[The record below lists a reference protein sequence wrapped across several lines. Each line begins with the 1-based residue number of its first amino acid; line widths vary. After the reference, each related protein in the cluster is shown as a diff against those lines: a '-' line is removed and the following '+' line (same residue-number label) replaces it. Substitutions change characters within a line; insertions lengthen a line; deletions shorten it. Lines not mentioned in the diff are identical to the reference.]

1 MTVASQRQKQKVIGE
16 MTMDGFAPTSDCID
30 YLSPT
35 CDTISNTDLLDTS
48 IYASSPNSLYMYDQ
62 EKGDMQ
68 SSFGISPTPG
78 SFAYSDDFDLNSQ
91 YEMSHDIS
99 ASLLPS
105 VQKNAATVSSCK
117 DTGHMWGEM
126 GKMSKMEEAL
136 QFSLNPATSEPTLAE
151 LNQTDSF
158 LDDLLVE
165 NYLSIDPMD
174 SDFKGKSKDKT
185 CSTTVSFLC
194 DPHKLVKE
202 ESPLDSMSDSNYYT
216 GSSLQS
222 HWQNELTSVSSAPN
236 LYLVKRE
243 ALETVSSC
251 HGPKSCTVLA
261 PDSLSG
267 NPMSNVTSPIKLE
280 TDTLSSMPKT
290 KGDNQS
296 KLLKLLQKNSGF
308 PQEESLNLKMPKVI
322 AAVPAASVVGPN
334 LRRKRT
340 SGTAGLES
348 MDEKWEELKEIIFTK
363 GDQSTEKQGGKPEY
377 VRVKRERYDSGSS
390 VMSYDES
397 DSDHGDDDWH
407 SDSDDDGCHDDD
419 LSLEPGESLLGHDE
433 KQYFWQYNL
442 QSKGPKGQRVQFSL
456 SSDPHILH
464 DFEDPVFDASVNN
477 LSGIGVSI
485 KHGGKARKG
494 DGNDIIPNPKKL
506 FQIGLQLR
514 KISRQ
519 INEFAPVS
527 VLPSSARSMTKK
539 EKNKLASRACRMKKK
554 AQHEANKVK
563 LYGLEQEQ
571 RQLLDV
577 LCKIRLLLIN
587 KLGVKQEERGV
598 SEKLTEK
605 LEKLIKEH
613 LDERIAGNTTEYVNS
628 VIRRIE
634 QGDSTGGILHIPEI
648 NPH

>member
-16 MTMDGFAPTSDCID
+16 ISMDGFAPTSDCID
-30 YLSPT
+30 FLSPT
-35 CDTISNTDLLDTS
+35 GDTISNTDLLDTS

-68 SSFGISPTPG
+68 SSFGTPPSTG
-78 SFAYSDDFDLNSQ
+78 SFIYTDDFDLNSQ

-99 ASLLPS
+99 ASLLPC
-105 VQKNAATVSSCK
+105 VQKTTAAVSSCK

-126 GKMSKMEEAL
+126 GKMSKIEGAL

-151 LNQTDSF
+151 LNETESY
-158 LDDLLVE
+158 LDGLLLE
-165 NYLSIDPMD
+165 NYLAIDQID
-174 SDFKGKSKDKT
+174 SEFKGKSKDNT
-185 CSTTVSFLC
+185 CSTNVSFLC

-222 HWQNELTSVSSAPN
+222 HWQNDLTSMSSSPS

-243 ALETVSSC
+243 APETVTSS
-251 HGPKSCTVLA
+251 HGPKSCTVLS

-267 NPMSNVTSPIKLE
+267 NPMSNVSFPVKLE
-280 TDTLSSMPKT
+280 NDTLSTMPKT

-296 KLLKLLQKNSGF
+296 KLLKLLQNNNGSF
-308 PQEESLNLKMPKVI
+308 PQEESLKLKMPV
-322 AAVPAASVVGPN
+322 ATPAAPAVGPN

-363 GDQSTEKQGGKPEY
+363 GDQNTEKQGGKPEY

-390 VMSYDES
+390 IMSYDES
-397 DSDHGDDDWH
+397 DSDHGDGDDDWH
-407 SDSDDDGCHDDD
+407 SDSDDDGCHDDE
-419 LSLEPGESLLGHDE
+419 LSLEPGESLLGNDE

-464 DFEDPVFDASVNN
+464 DFEDPVFDSSINN

-519 INEFAPVS
+519 INDFAPVS
-527 VLPSSARSMTKK
+527 ELPSSARSMTRK

-577 LCKIRLLLIN
+577 LRKIRLLLIN
-587 KLGVKQEERGV
+587 KLGVKQEEVV

-613 LDERIAGNTTEYVNS
+613 LVQSITTKCITFQRMGY
-628 VIRRIE
+628 
-634 QGDSTGGILHIPEI
+634 DS
-648 NPH
+648 